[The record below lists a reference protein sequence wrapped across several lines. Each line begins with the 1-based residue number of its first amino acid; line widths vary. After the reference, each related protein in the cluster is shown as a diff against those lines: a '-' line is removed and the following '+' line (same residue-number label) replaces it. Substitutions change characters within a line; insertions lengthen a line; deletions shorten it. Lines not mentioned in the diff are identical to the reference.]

1 MTFSCSYH
9 VSVPLEFMKL
19 LIISYSVRL
28 PHEVYVHLIENLLL
42 SEKAKFWLFPMLSL
56 VISVKFRKKCDF
68 SKVEFAT
75 HFSFHLGRGMLVRKS
90 HTSVALH
97 VSMCMSSKTIYGVFF
112 YIN

>member
-56 VISVKFRKKCDF
+56 VISVKFRKNAIF
-68 SKVEFAT
+68 Q
-75 HFSFHLGRGMLVRKS
+75 KS
-90 HTSVALH
+90 NLPL
-97 VSMCMSSKTIYGVFF
+97 IFF
-112 YIN
+112 FTWADDAR